1 MIDFFGIT
9 YAEGEVVVEVTVGV
23 AVFSVG
29 ESITRSPVGETSMRH
44 STAGHSSLIEITIF

>member
-1 MIDFFGIT
+1 MIDFFGIA